1 MTSDRI
7 RLHLYSGGSVAS
19 ALPASLLGNQPAYRF
34 GLGVSATFANLA
46 ITELEM
52 IRFCFAAPSL
62 AGLPSINHS
71 FVAWS
76 L

>member
-1 MTSDRI
+1 MISDRI

-19 ALPASLLGNQPAYRF
+19 ALPASLSDNQPAYRF
-34 GLGVSATFANLA
+34 GFGVSATFANLA

-52 IRFCFAAPSL
+52 IRFCFAAPSHTD
-62 AGLPSINHS
+62 LPSINYP